1 LIGMKR
7 ACVMNSERVLCR
19 ADETLYT
26 AAFVANG
33 LHDGIRAYLPC
44 LAVNISLGGQTIAG
58 VLINDIRPKRDCWL
72 TIYSTSERWAT
83 RRVMRYVFGI
93 VFKMIEAERCSVF
106 VSADNNKSL
115 NMCLRL
121 GFKQEGLL
129 RQFRDDGK
137 DCIAL
142 GMLKNECKWV

>member
-1 LIGMKR
+1 MS
-7 ACVMNSERVLCR
+7 SERVLCKP
-19 ADETLYT
+19 DMTLQT
-26 AAFVANG
+26 VAFVASG
-33 LHDGIRAYLPC
+33 LNDKICEYLPC
-44 LAVNISLGGQTIAG
+44 LPLQICLEGKIIAG

-83 RRVMRYVFGI
+83 RAVIRYVFKI
-93 VFKMIEAERCSVF
+93 VFKMIGAKRCSVF

-115 NMCLRL
+115 KMCLRL

-137 DCIAL
+137 DCIVL
-142 GMLKNECKWV
+142 GMLKNECRWI

>member
-1 LIGMKR
+1 MIGMKR
-7 ACVMNSERVLCR
+7 VCVMNSEQVLCR
-19 ADETLYT
+19 ADKTLDT
-26 AAFVANG
+26 AAFVADG
-33 LHDGIRAYLPC
+33 LHDDIGEYLPC
-44 LAVNISLGGQTIAG
+44 LTINISLNGRTIAG

-106 VSADNNKSL
+106 VSAENSKSL

-129 RQFRDDGK
+129 RKYRNYGQ
-137 DCIAL
+137 DCVVL
-142 GMLKNECKWV
+142 GMLKNECKWI

>member
-1 LIGMKR
+1 MS
-7 ACVMNSERVLCR
+7 SEQVLCR

-26 AAFVANG
+26 ATFVANG
-33 LHDGIRAYLPC
+33 LHDDIGEYLPC
-44 LAVNISLGGQTIAG
+44 LALNISLNGQTIAG

-72 TIYSTSERWAT
+72 TIYSISERWAT
-83 RRVMRYVFGI
+83 RRVIRYVFGI

-106 VSADNNKSL
+106 VSVDNSKSL
-115 NMCLRL
+115 KMCLRL

-129 RQFRDDGK
+129 RKYRSDGK

-142 GMLKNECKWV
+142 GMLKSECRWI